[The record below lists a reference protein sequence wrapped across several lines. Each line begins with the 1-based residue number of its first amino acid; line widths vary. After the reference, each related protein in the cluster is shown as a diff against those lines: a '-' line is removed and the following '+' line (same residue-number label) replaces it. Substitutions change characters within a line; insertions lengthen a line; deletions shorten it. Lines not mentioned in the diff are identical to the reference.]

1 MIRKI
6 IRAMIGILGFVLGFT
21 VYSSL
26 ADTFPALLFGMNKNV
41 ILVSI
46 AVGLI
51 IGVIFYIIGPW
62 FIDNFKYI
70 AKLIEKEISKY
81 PQTDILLGSTGL
93 IMDLL

>member
-1 MIRKI
+1 
-6 IRAMIGILGFVLGFT
+6 MIGILGFVLGFT

-26 ADTFPALLFGMNKNV
+26 ADTFPALLFGINKNV

-62 FIDNFKYI
+62 FIDNFKYSYYI
-70 AKLIEKEISKY
+70 YVSL
-81 PQTDILLGSTGL
+81 
-93 IMDLL
+93 